1 MGQPANPGSLGQMAV
16 KTVCVCVCYIS
27 IVLTDTTRWLTTYLY
42 AYTCMCIL
50 TDTTQWLKT
59 YLYAYTYVYSDL
71 HHPVAED
78 IPICLYICVF

>member
-27 IVLTDTTRWLTTYLY
+27 IVLTDTTRWL
-42 AYTCMCIL
+42 
-50 TDTTQWLKT
+50 KT
-59 YLYAYTYVYSDL
+59 YLYAYMYVYSDL

-78 IPICLYICVF
+78 IPICLYVCLWLLEHTQQ